1 MEGTQILTRR
11 QVARQEIETAIA
23 LVFSGG
29 SLVCA
34 NLLAWAAVDV
44 LRGVAHSKDV
54 QTYFDRMETMVRA
67 EKLVEFRRLIRDHY
81 TFAKHADRDPERV
94 VENFNGETVN
104 LVLLGATED
113 YPMLYGQQT
122 LPMMLFKTWF
132 LKRNMNLLT
141 PEGQEMM
148 SRAFNALRI
157 GSLEEARALMGVAK
171 EEGPQL
177 VASLPPEMRRTIEL

>member
-1 MEGTQILTRR
+1 MRDIQTLTRR
-11 QVARQEIETAIA
+11 QVARQEIETAIG
-23 LVFSGG
+23 LVFGGG

-44 LRGVAHSKDV
+44 LRGVAHARKV
-54 QTYFDRMETMVRA
+54 ETYFDRLETMVRP

-113 YPMLYGQQT
+113 YPTLYGQQT

-132 LKRNMNLLT
+132 LKGNLNLLT
-141 PEGQEMM
+141 AEGQKMI
-148 SRAFNALRI
+148 SRAVNALQI
-157 GSLEEARALMGVAK
+157 GTLAEAQALLAVAQ
-171 EEGPQL
+171 EEGPSL
-177 VASLPPEMRRTIEL
+177 VTSLPSGLRQSIEL